1 MAFIRSPYFFE
12 IGEIVEITKDLRVP
26 RGIFTVGH
34 RFRVNGTRIAAD
46 GAQIATSMV
55 CDETGISV
63 QEEAG
68 IENIRL
74 IPHQPINGGR
84 DGGGVTLD
92 TVLNR

>member
-12 IGEIVEITKDLRVP
+12 TGEIVEITKELRIP
-26 RGIFTVGH
+26 RGTFTVGH
-34 RFRVNGTRIAAD
+34 RFRVNGTRITTD
-46 GAQIATSMV
+46 GTQIATSMV
-55 CDETGISV
+55 CDETGIGV

-74 IPHQPINGGR
+74 VLHPSEVAAIA
-84 DGGGVTLD
+84 GGGVTLD